1 MRARPLA
8 TIITLSSQGLT
19 ANHVPL
25 HLSRQPAPFGTLR
38 GHVARENPI
47 WQDFVADVEVLAI
60 FHGPEA
66 YITPSWYPSKK
77 QTGKVVP
84 TWNYAVV
91 HAYGKLQI
99 VDDAAWLRDQLE
111 ALTNQNEAAFAQP
124 WRLGD
129 APPAY
134 IAKLTEA
141 IVGLEIT
148 ITRLVGKWKVGQ
160 NQSVGDRAGVVQGL
174 RSGEG
179 MADFLAMA
187 TLMEEGGMG
196 SR

>member
-1 MRARPLA
+1 
-8 TIITLSSQGLT
+8 
-19 ANHVPL
+19 
-25 HLSRQPAPFGTLR
+25 
-38 GHVARENPI
+38 
-47 WQDFVADVEVLAI
+47 
-60 FHGPEA
+60 
-66 YITPSWYPSKK
+66 
-77 QTGKVVP
+77 VVP

-174 RSGEG
+174 RSSEG
-179 MADFLAMA
+179 MADSLAMA

-196 SR
+196 PR